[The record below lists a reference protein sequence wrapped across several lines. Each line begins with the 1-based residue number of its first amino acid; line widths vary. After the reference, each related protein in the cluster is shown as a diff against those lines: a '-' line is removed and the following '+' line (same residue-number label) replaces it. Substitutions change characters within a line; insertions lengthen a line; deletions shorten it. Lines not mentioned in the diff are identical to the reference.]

1 MLDLQIEVGPVV
13 GAYRICTT
21 YKKPSDAKK
30 VGGSRLQECRVRA
43 AVSLALFGTA
53 VTVVTSST
61 GSLKGHHE

>member
-21 YKKPSDAKK
+21 YKKTSDATKK
-30 VGGSRLQECRVRA
+30 VGGLRLQECQV

>member
-1 MLDLQIEVGPVV
+1 MLDLQIEVGPIV

-21 YKKPSDAKK
+21 DKKPSEAEA
-30 VGGSRLQECRVRA
+30 VGGARPQERRVRA

>member
-21 YKKPSDAKK
+21 YKKTSDAKK